1 MRKVR
6 RFSLVKVFRLKYD
19 FIYIVF
25 LLFLL
30 FLESLEGYDEISI
43 SSLYD
48 TVIFLVGRISN
59 YLSLGSLLRFTIIVE

>member
-1 MRKVR
+1 VRKVR

-25 LLFLL
+25 LLFLETL
-30 FLESLEGYDEISI
+30 KGYDEISI
-43 SSLYD
+43 GSLYD
-48 TVIFLVGRISN
+48 TVVFLVGRISN